1 MDKLKSFA
9 SDPGNIKDQLK
20 DLHFPASKDEIC
32 SQLEQKGVP
41 QMVIDKVKNA
51 DVSQFNSVDDVLS
64 KVKSL

>member
-1 MDKLKSFA
+1 
-9 SDPGNIKDQLK
+9 LK
-20 DLHFPASKDEIC
+20 DLHFPASKDDIC

-41 QMVIDKVKNA
+41 HPLIDKVKNA